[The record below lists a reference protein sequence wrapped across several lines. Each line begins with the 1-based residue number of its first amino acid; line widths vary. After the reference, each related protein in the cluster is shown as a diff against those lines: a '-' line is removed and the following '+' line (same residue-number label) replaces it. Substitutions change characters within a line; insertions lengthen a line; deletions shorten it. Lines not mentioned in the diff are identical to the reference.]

1 MLLVLTVIH
10 RESDA
15 HLKISEVIMMRPGPL
30 TWEIP
35 DSNSSGFS
43 PLGFTILAL
52 VLNMAFVS
60 VKRNEDNMRVTDRH
74 GSWTGS
80 CTPSERGEA
89 MCKLVQC

>member
-1 MLLVLTVIH
+1 MRGLNNNITVQ
-10 RESDA
+10 
-15 HLKISEVIMMRPGPL
+15 LKGVNDGPL

-60 VKRNEDNMRVTDRH
+60 AITSFAYSGYFPELLQ
-74 GSWTGS
+74 G
-80 CTPSERGEA
+80 
-89 MCKLVQC
+89 

>member
-1 MLLVLTVIH
+1 
-10 RESDA
+10 
-15 HLKISEVIMMRPGPL
+15 MRCHSRHEAEL

-60 VKRNEDNMRVTDRH
+60 GEKRKDTTFRLQKIKN
-74 GSWTGS
+74 
-80 CTPSERGEA
+80 P
-89 MCKLVQC
+89 

>member
-1 MLLVLTVIH
+1 MCVHIILHMQHENYNKVNMWFDDV
-10 RESDA
+10 
-15 HLKISEVIMMRPGPL
+15 KPGPL

-60 VKRNEDNMRVTDRH
+60 AVRNLKKTCGLNTVRLTWILEELLQTSM
-74 GSWTGS
+74 
-80 CTPSERGEA
+80 PS
-89 MCKLVQC
+89 

>member
-1 MLLVLTVIH
+1 MFDDV
-10 RESDA
+10 
-15 HLKISEVIMMRPGPL
+15 KPGPL

-60 VKRNEDNMRVTDRH
+60 AMRNKDMWVTH
-74 GSWTGS
+74 SLLTVLEKLLQTS
-80 CTPSERGEA
+80 VPS
-89 MCKLVQC
+89 

>member
-1 MLLVLTVIH
+1 MCVHIILHMQHENYNKVNMWFDDV
-10 RESDA
+10 
-15 HLKISEVIMMRPGPL
+15 KPGPL

-60 VKRNEDNMRVTDRH
+60 AVRNKENMWIKYSQTDMGPGRAPANQH
-74 GSWTGS
+74 A
-80 CTPSERGEA
+80 ELAR
-89 MCKLVQC
+89 